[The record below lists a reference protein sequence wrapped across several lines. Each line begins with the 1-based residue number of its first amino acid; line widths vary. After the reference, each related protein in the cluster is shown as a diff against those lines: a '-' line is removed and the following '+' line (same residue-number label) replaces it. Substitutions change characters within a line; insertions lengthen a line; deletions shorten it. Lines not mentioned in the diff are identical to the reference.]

1 MFDIEQLYNEY
12 FMTVYKYLYSLC
24 HNKFVAEEL
33 TQETFCRSIKTLDS
47 FNGNCKVSVWLCQIA
62 KYCWYEELKKEKQQ
76 IPLDENIQENEHESI
91 EEKLIAADN
100 KDLLYDKIEKLDEPT
115 KKVIYYRIS
124 SNMSF
129 RQIRINNGSNRKL
142 GKNYIL

>member
-62 KYCWYEELKKEKQQ
+62 KYCWYEEFKKEKKQ
-76 IPLDENIQENEHESI
+76 IPLDENIQENERESI